1 MRETIELRVV
11 EEEAHRI
18 FGPNEGVVLSG
29 DHIRKVSLPL
39 HDERV
44 PRIGALNEELRQKK
58 GRPFFF
64 GWDIHRHYS
73 EKELQSAELFLLW
86 PHATFE
92 PEGEFFGTEYDESRA
107 CPHCGVGARQASEL
121 VLNLRRVPKSAD
133 FARTIADE
141 LIISTRLVEAMTAR
155 GITGAEFRPV
165 RQAGKKGAI
174 SGAWHQLVVVS
185 PPIDITEP
193 TVTGNNPF
201 DLDDEDEGRCP
212 LGHIAGL
219 NLLSELHVAR
229 KGYDGSDWACTRQM
243 FGARVGVLRPRPC
256 ILISPKLRALLV
268 ELKVRRLGIEVAHL
282 L

>member
-11 EEEAHRI
+11 EEEAYR
-18 FGPNEGVVLSG
+18 FFRPDEGVVLGG
-29 DHIRKVSLPL
+29 DIRKVILPL
-39 HDERV
+39 DDERV
-44 PRIGALNEELRQKK
+44 PRIGAFNEERSRKNQ
-58 GRPFFF
+58 RPFFF
-64 GWDIHRHYS
+64 GWDIHRRYS
-73 EKELQSAELFLLW
+73 EKELRAADLFKLW

-92 PEGEFFGTEYDESRA
+92 PEGEFFGTEYDEHRA
-107 CPHCGVGARQASEL
+107 CPRCGGGARQVSEL
-121 VLNLRRVPKSAD
+121 VLDLRRVPKSAD
-133 FARTIADE
+133 FARSIANE
-141 LIISTRLVEAMTAR
+141 FIISTRLVEAMTAR

-185 PPIDITEP
+185 PPLDITEP

-201 DLDDEDEGRCP
+201 DLDDEDAYRCP
-212 LGHIAGL
+212 SGHIAGL

-243 FGARVGVLRPRPC
+243 FGERIGVLRPHPC
-256 ILISPKLRALLV
+256 LLISPRLRALFV
-268 ELKVRRLGIEVAHL
+268 QLKVRRLGIEVSHL

>member
-1 MRETIELRVV
+1 
-11 EEEAHRI
+11 
-18 FGPNEGVVLSG
+18 
-29 DHIRKVSLPL
+29 
-39 HDERV
+39 
-44 PRIGALNEELRQKK
+44 
-58 GRPFFF
+58 
-64 GWDIHRHYS
+64 
-73 EKELQSAELFLLW
+73 
-86 PHATFE
+86 
-92 PEGEFFGTEYDESRA
+92 
-107 CPHCGVGARQASEL
+107 VGARQTSEL
-121 VLNLRRVPKSAD
+121 VLDLRRVPKSTD

-243 FGARVGVLRPRPC
+243 FGERVGVLRPRPC